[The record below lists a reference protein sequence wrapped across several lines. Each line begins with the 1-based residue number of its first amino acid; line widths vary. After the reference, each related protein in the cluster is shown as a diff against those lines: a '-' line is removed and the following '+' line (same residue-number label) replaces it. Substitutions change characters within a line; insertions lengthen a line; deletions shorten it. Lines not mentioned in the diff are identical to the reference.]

1 MTLSAYRK
9 ISYISFLSVI
19 VLIFAINFAFVQG
32 AFLTDYI
39 RMPYWWAIYLVLIPQ
54 FLISY
59 FYILKKASSHK
70 TMAVV
75 GKKYIMT
82 LTLRMFL
89 AIIFL
94 FPWLIVKDE
103 TSKPMVGQ
111 FFFVFFPLLVVEIKL
126 LVSYL
131 NQSVPEIKEEE

>member
-1 MTLSAYRK
+1 
-9 ISYISFLSVI
+9 
-19 VLIFAINFAFVQG
+19 
-32 AFLTDYI
+32 
-39 RMPYWWAIYLVLIPQ
+39 MPYWWAIYLVLIPQ

-59 FYILKKASSHK
+59 FYVLKKASSHR
-70 TMAVV
+70 TMGVV
-75 GKKYIMT
+75 GRTYIMT